1 MDDIILYG
9 APFSLYTGRARSYLI
24 KSGRRYRETTPITRH
39 YVEQVLPAAGGRQSL
54 PTLELPDGSVI
65 RDGVAIVDH
74 FEHQAGHP
82 FSPTTPVQR
91 FVSRLF
97 DVIGAE
103 GLLRPAMHY
112 RWDFPDE
119 NLDFLRFH
127 FLTAIPRGPD
137 REKKAAA
144 AADRMRGAGKAFG
157 AVPETFP
164 VIESLYLELLT
175 RLDAH
180 FSEHP
185 YLLGNRPCI
194 GDFGLIAPLYAHLG
208 RDPKP
213 LSIMQAHGIRV
224 FRWVERMNRPE
235 ADIGEFENQDE
246 TYLPGDE
253 IPQTLI
259 DVLRQ
264 LAIDFVPE
272 TRAAMECINDWLA
285 QQDDLPAGTP
295 VERGV
300 GFAGF
305 ELEGIS
311 VSALA
316 QPFRFYLL
324 KRVQDDFDSMNDR
337 DQAAVTAL
345 LKDCNLSG
353 ILDYRLNR
361 EIRRDRNLEVWL

>member
-1 MDDIILYG
+1 
-9 APFSLYTGRARSYLI
+9 
-24 KSGRRYRETTPITRH
+24 
-39 YVEQVLPAAGGRQSL
+39 
-54 PTLELPDGSVI
+54 
-65 RDGVAIVDH
+65 
-74 FEHQAGHP
+74 
-82 FSPTTPVQR
+82 
-91 FVSRLF
+91 
-97 DVIGAE
+97 
-103 GLLRPAMHY
+103 
-112 RWDFPDE
+112 
-119 NLDFLRFH
+119 
-127 FLTAIPRGPD
+127 
-137 REKKAAA
+137 
-144 AADRMRGAGKAFG
+144 
-157 AVPETFP
+157 
-164 VIESLYLELLT
+164 IESLYLELLT

-285 QQDDLPAGTP
+285 QQDELPAGTP

-305 ELEGIS
+305 EMEGVS

-324 KRVQDDFDSMNDR
+324 KRVQDDFDSMNDP

-345 LKDCNLSG
+345 LKACDLSG

-361 EIRRDRNLEVWL
+361 EIGRDRNLEVWL